1 MKKRALLSVSD
12 KSGILEFAKALEGL
26 GYELLSTGGTMK
38 HLADNGV
45 AVTAVDAVTGFPEI
59 MEGRVKTLNP
69 MIHGGLL
76 AKQDDP
82 THQAQMEEH
91 GIQPIDIVCVNLY
104 PFKETISKPDV
115 STDDA
120 IENID
125 IGGPAMLRASAKNHA
140 YVTVIVDAA
149 DYDQVLEELKLDGKT
164 TLETRR
170 RLRQKYSV
178 IQRHTMHLFQVT

>member
-12 KSGILEFAKALEGL
+12 KNGILEFAKALESL

-82 THQAQMEEH
+82 SHH
-91 GIQPIDIVCVNLY
+91 
-104 PFKETISKPDV
+104 
-115 STDDA
+115 ST
-120 IENID
+120 N
-125 IGGPAMLRASAKNHA
+125 GRTRHPA
-140 YVTVIVDAA
+140 D
-149 DYDQVLEELKLDGKT
+149 
-164 TLETRR
+164 
-170 RLRQKYSV
+170 
-178 IQRHTMHLFQVT
+178 

>member
-1 MKKRALLSVSD
+1 
-12 KSGILEFAKALEGL
+12 
-26 GYELLSTGGTMK
+26 
-38 HLADNGV
+38 
-45 AVTAVDAVTGFPEI
+45 
-59 MEGRVKTLNP
+59 
-69 MIHGGLL
+69 
-76 AKQDDP
+76 
-82 THQAQMEEH
+82 MEEH

-115 STDDA
+115 TTEDA

-149 DYDQVLEELKLDGKT
+149 DYDQVLAELKADGKT

-170 RLRQKYSV
+170 RLGGKSIPSYSGL
-178 IQRHTMHLFQVT
+178 RCTYCRLS